1 MGSGVLLAA
10 LVVLWFVVLVPMV
23 VTRGDAQ
30 GGRAELA
37 DSGRTLQ
44 RRRTVDP
51 VVHADTERVSV
62 DRDLLRTSGELQVDV
77 HALRRRTLGGLV
89 AAGRADPGRRAGLQ
103 PLAVD
108 GAGAPRPRRR
118 RLRARAAQGGPPR
131 AAGRPPGGP
140 CRGPA
145 RRCAPPRRPAPVR
158 RRRSTRPSRAAAS
171 LPHPSVP
178 LAPVRRSSRARVVA
192 ARTPAPAGWQQSA
205 VVGLDDDD
213 IGFADIDEYQPRR
226 VRQRLIDRSPALRR
240 RPRWWRRGAGT
251 VVSPPKGLWRSPVAH
266 LVRIEGV
273 RGSTPL
279 SSTPSQHDTADAVGA
294 LRPGGVRRSRTPDRG
309 RPRRGRSS
317 NDGPPRRSAGRP
329 DPGGASGSPT
339 RCWTSRAGS
348 TRRSTRRWPSCC
360 PTSSSGWASS
370 RTRPS
375 TSPGW

>member
-89 AAGRADPGRRAGLQ
+89 ALAGLALVGALIYSPWLWTAQVLLDLAVVGYVLVLRKVARRERLAARRA
-103 PLAVD
+103 
-108 GAGAPRPRRR
+108 
-118 RLRARAAQGGPPR
+118 ARAAAREALR
-131 AAGRPPGGP
+131 ASAARPEPEVHETV
-140 CRGPA
+140 A
-145 RRCAPPRRPAPVR
+145 APV
-158 RRRSTRPSRAAAS
+158 

-178 LAPVRRSSRARVVA
+178 LAPVAQFRARVVV

-226 VRQRLIDRSPALRR
+226 VVNA
-240 RPRWWRRGAGT
+240 
-251 VVSPPKGLWRSPVAH
+251 
-266 LVRIEGV
+266 
-273 RGSTPL
+273 
-279 SSTPSQHDTADAVGA
+279 
-294 LRPGGVRRSRTPDRG
+294 
-309 RPRRGRSS
+309 
-317 NDGPPRRSAGRP
+317 
-329 DPGGASGSPT
+329 
-339 RCWTSRAGS
+339 
-348 TRRSTRRWPSCC
+348 
-360 PTSSSGWASS
+360 
-370 RTRPS
+370 
-375 TSPGW
+375 